1 MKKKNEKRFG
11 RCEPTK
17 QDVNWEGQRKK
28 YRNHEEYDS
37 VMMIQESGYFI
48 KTL

>member
-1 MKKKNEKRFG
+1 MQKKFD
-11 RCEPTK
+11 RCEPTR
-17 QDVNWEGQRKK
+17 QDPNWEGQGTK

>member
-1 MKKKNEKRFG
+1 MFG

-17 QDVNWEGQRKK
+17 QNLNWKGCRTK
-28 YRNHEEYDS
+28 YRNYEEYDS